1 MKNLLAI
8 IGLFGSLSHA
18 WACMP
23 PDTLILMASGELVPI
38 HKIHAG
44 REVKAFDPKI
54 GQDVDDVVRTQ
65 VMWDIGSMYRI
76 EISFPDHD
84 GQNEV
89 LFLTGAHYFVNKK
102 KPGWESVSKTK
113 VGDELRCFGNKT
125 GTVVSIDEA
134 DYSGQ
139 VEKLPWKDEDEFEKD
154 FYTYN
159 LSIRNLPGYFIKRIG
174 PHPVLVAERT
184 DLFGYYERR
193 RAESGR
199 NGVGTRSP
207 HTTGRTGP

>member
-1 MKNLLAI
+1 
-8 IGLFGSLSHA
+8 
-18 WACMP
+18 MP
-23 PDTLILMASGELVPI
+23 PDTLILMTSGELVPI

-84 GQNEV
+84 GPSEV
-89 LFLTGAHYFVNKK
+89 LFLTGSHCFVNKK

-113 VGDELRCFGNKT
+113 VGDELRCFGNET
-125 GTVVSIDEA
+125 GTVVSIEEA

-139 VEKLPWKDEDEFEKD
+139 VGKLPWKDDDEFEKD

-174 PHPVLVAERT
+174 PHPVVVAERT
-184 DLFGYYERR
+184 DLVGYYERR
-193 RAESGR
+193 RAEQHAAGQPA
-199 NGVGTRSP
+199 TP
-207 HTTGRTGP
+207 P